1 MEKGKTTQI
10 HYEEIDKVIK
20 ARGSIHTTKHFLELS
35 IHIFLVCTAQYEKC
49 FVIKGYNS
57 IFNE

>member
-35 IHIFLVCTAQYEKC
+35 IHIFLVCTAQ
-49 FVIKGYNS
+49 
-57 IFNE
+57 